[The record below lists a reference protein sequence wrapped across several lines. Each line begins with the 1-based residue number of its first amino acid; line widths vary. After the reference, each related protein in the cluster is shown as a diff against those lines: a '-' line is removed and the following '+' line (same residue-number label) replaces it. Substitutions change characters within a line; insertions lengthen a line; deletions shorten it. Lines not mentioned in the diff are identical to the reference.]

1 MVNFGNKVKARVAA
15 RNAGRTERKRLLKSF
30 PDGAKPQITTFHD
43 EAGAILITLTTIK
56 ALDKHV
62 RAATI
67 QQHPRT
73 RYVYDAAGFIG
84 ATT

>member
-1 MVNFGNKVKARVAA
+1 MVNFGNRIKAMIAV

-30 PDGAKPQITTFHD
+30 PDGANPQITTFHD
-43 EAGAILITLTTIK
+43 EAGDVLISLTTIK
-56 ALDKHV
+56 ALDNHV

-67 QQHPRT
+67 KQHPRT